1 MSLLGVLS
9 IASVLSLGACGEGG
23 EGRASESSSETAP
36 SPEAAPLVVPAPRGK
51 PSPEAPPDTEAVP
64 SLGGRPDA
72 LPEAALQPPDLD
84 TEGAILSALR
94 DAEGSPAA
102 VWALTA
108 PARGLDLDFN
118 WIEGHMVATACS
130 EVDMT
135 TWLSRAQSDDLSF
148 YELLPEGPFHC
159 VRDLS
164 LCASCPEDL
173 STCER
178 GYVFEFGLDDG
189 GRRRLFGVIANPA
202 VAPSL
207 RDLRRKTLEAVRRAH
222 MDLGAQAE
230 VGFKCS
236 IRERLLADDL
246 ESLWVEAVPYS
257 WETGVEGPRV
267 SRILEGADA
276 AAYARKVAGF
286 FDLTTYCHSTYCVVR
301 GAAEHLSVYFI
312 DPPPRRGQLRPPPRV
327 IAVAHGIEQCMDCP
341 PELER
346 ETLEGLG
353 VPVPPPIQW

>member
-1 MSLLGVLS
+1 L
-9 IASVLSLGACGEGG
+9 E
-23 EGRASESSSETAP
+23 AP
-36 SPEAAPLVVPAPRGK
+36 S
-51 PSPEAPPDTEAVP
+51 
-64 SLGGRPDA
+64 
-72 LPEAALQPPDLD
+72 LD
-84 TEGAILSALR
+84 SEGAILSALR
-94 DAEGSPAA
+94 AAEGSPAA
-102 VWALTA
+102 VWALTD

-130 EVDMT
+130 ELDMT
-135 TWLSRAQSDDLSF
+135 TWLSRAQTDDLSF
-148 YELLPEGPFHC
+148 YELVPEGPFHC

-189 GRRRLFGVIANPA
+189 GRRRLLGVIANPA

-207 RDLRRKTLEAVRRAH
+207 RSLRRKTLEAVRRAH
-222 MDLGAQAE
+222 MDLGAQTE
-230 VGFKCS
+230 MGFKCS
-236 IRERLLADDL
+236 VRERLLADDL

-267 SRILEGADA
+267 SRVLEGADA
-276 AAYARKVAGF
+276 AAYAGKVAGF
-286 FDLTTYCHSTYCVVR
+286 IDLTTYCNSRYCVVP
-301 GAAEHLSVYFI
+301 GAGEQLTVYFI
-312 DPPPRRGQLRPPPRV
+312 APPRRRGQHRPPLRI

-346 ETLEGLG
+346 ETLERLG
-353 VPVPPPIQW
+353 APVPPPIQW